1 MKNIKFKQLLQIL
14 LAVGIAAVILRT
26 FVIDS
31 FIAEGD
37 SMAPTIL
44 SGDYIFIDK
53 ISHHFKN
60 FSHKD
65 IIVVNPRSDVT
76 RIIKRII
83 GLPGERVEIKN
94 DKVWIKSD
102 RRDAGN
108 AISETYLNFPD
119 TPVIGLSTIQLDP
132 KEYFVM
138 GDNREN
144 SIDSRELGAVNK
156 WDIKGRVFLVFRFW
170 PLYFRLF

>member
-1 MKNIKFKQLLQIL
+1 
-14 LAVGIAAVILRT
+14 
-26 FVIDS
+26 
-31 FIAEGD
+31 
-37 SMAPTIL
+37 MASTIL
-44 SGDYIFIDK
+44 SGDYVLVDK
-53 ISHHFKN
+53 ISRYFKN
-60 FSHKD
+60 FSRED
-65 IIVVNPRSDVT
+65 IVVVNLHSDIT
-76 RIIKRII
+76 LIIKRII

-102 RRDAGN
+102 RRDTGN

-156 WDIKGRVFLVFRFW
+156 RDIKGRVFLVFRFW